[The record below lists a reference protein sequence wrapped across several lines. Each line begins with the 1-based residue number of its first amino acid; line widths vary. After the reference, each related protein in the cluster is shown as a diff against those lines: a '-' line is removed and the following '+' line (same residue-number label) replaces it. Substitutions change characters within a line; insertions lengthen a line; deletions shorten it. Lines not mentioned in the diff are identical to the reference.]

1 MGVWAQRKSTQSR
14 ARESRTL
21 QDAII
26 VRMEAYIEFEEATT
40 SKAVNDVKS
49 SEARGVLTRL
59 PGGAGRPNH
68 DDVKSF
74 EAKE

>member
-1 MGVWAQRKSTQSR
+1 MGVRARRKSTQSR

-40 SKAVNDVKS
+40 SKSGMMLNYQDVAD
-49 SEARGVLTRL
+49 E
-59 PGGAGRPNH
+59 
-68 DDVKSF
+68 
-74 EAKE
+74 